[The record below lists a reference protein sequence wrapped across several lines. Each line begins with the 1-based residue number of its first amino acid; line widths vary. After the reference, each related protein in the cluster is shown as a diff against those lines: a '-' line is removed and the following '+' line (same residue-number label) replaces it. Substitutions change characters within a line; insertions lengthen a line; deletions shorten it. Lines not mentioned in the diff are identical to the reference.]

1 MAERGRSREPTVTSR
16 VIDIAESA
24 QVCGNG
30 DLEKPVASLLDDL
43 VSGSISLDS
52 YLEQCGGLLGLAF
65 HKSTD
70 DVQFRERQ
78 EQVLEKVF
86 SCPPT
91 PPHWAL
97 LFLCE
102 CLGAAGPRSLP
113 YFNFAVRLLMAH
125 VEKDGLEHDLR
136 AGMNEEGKGFS
147 PRDAK
152 QLSVCLCRVPQ
163 RVGNALRKLAPAALF
178 PDKLF
183 SSTCRALVRAAAMVN
198 LPSTLKSP
206 LALPA
211 APSFPSS
218 SVHCL
223 WVALASQLIL
233 AGRAKDLA
241 NCLLYSAVIGELTP
255 QRHSDLLQ
263 SLPLD
268 SAYEL
273 VSELIYCA
281 GQKFSLRK
289 DVVGNTAVEIEA
301 GEEEEPSTFNCWIKA
316 LEDGTCKLVK
326 ESGKNGRLFH
336 LLSHRMLL
344 AVPFPPPH
352 LKGVMVALVGVL
364 SGSEL
369 LLEALNRVS
378 CVWAEPAFVHR
389 SPHRCQAFVT
399 EFILEAS
406 KRLGMSSELNSS
418 SECVLYLIRGV
429 GVRLG
434 MSNLDIRRQG
444 LLVGETVSHI
454 VGEPISFDELRHME
468 ERNAAAKEI
477 ETCNDD
483 HVNKKKT
490 AVLTAA
496 IDVSSSVEEQKEEK
510 TAQQQYGAGEP
521 DWDDPDCVLLPLRV
535 PPRESEAMAP
545 VLEKNKDGD
554 ENEDPEDEPLLPYDP
569 PLPRKAKLPQYLHHV
584 ISRLEVT
591 LDNDSWESQKSAL
604 VALPMIISRNP
615 PDLQHYCSRLL
626 RDLVFLEDRF
636 GIPDFEELRVEG
648 MIAVSTSEPCTAAIS
663 LSNLF
668 FDSSTSVGSKYLI
681 LHVLIGTA
689 KRLSKID
696 SREAILNGK
705 SNRSSGTTAVSQR
718 LGKNTRRWGRRQER
732 TTQLYQNRFTMTAP
746 AFVYGLLRGCTVTRT
761 KVELWGHADSAP
773 LLAKVLG
780 ALSCFMECT
789 STGYAAETLGKDVA
803 WFAWAFRNS
812 LHAELRAS
820 VVVVIC
826 TVAAISPRALEGAGF
841 GEAEC
846 HMWLKGI
853 EREVNNEG
861 SVVSRGEVMPLLRR
875 NLLPA
880 ELKLNQI
887 GL

>member
-1 MAERGRSREPTVTSR
+1 MAERGRSREPTVASR

-30 DLEKPVASLLDDL
+30 DLEMSVASLLDDL

-65 HKSTD
+65 HNSTD
-70 DVQFRERQ
+70 DVQFREQQ

-113 YFNFAVRLLMAH
+113 YFHFAVRLLMAH
-125 VEKDGLEHDLR
+125 VGEDGLERDLR
-136 AGMNEEGKGFS
+136 AGMNEEGKDFS

-152 QLSVCLCRVPQ
+152 RLSMSLCRVPQ
-163 RVGNALRKLAPAALF
+163 RVGNVLRKLAPAALF
-178 PDKLF
+178 PGELF
-183 SSTCRALVRAAAMVN
+183 SSICRTLVRAAAMVY
-198 LPSTLKSP
+198 LPSTPKSP
-206 LALPA
+206 LASPA
-211 APSFPSS
+211 PPSFPSS

-223 WVALASQLIL
+223 WIALSSQLIL

-241 NCLLYSAVIGELTP
+241 NCLLYSAAIGELTP
-255 QRHSDLLQ
+255 QRHSDLVQ

-268 SAYEL
+268 SASDL

-281 GQKFSLRK
+281 GRKFSLRK
-289 DVVGNTAVEIEA
+289 DVVGNAVDIEA
-301 GEEEEPSTFNCWIKA
+301 GEEESPTFNCWIKA
-316 LEDGTCKLVK
+316 LEDGACKLVK
-326 ESGKNGRLFH
+326 ESGKDGRLFH

-352 LKGVMVALVGVL
+352 LKGVVVALVGVL

-389 SPHRCQAFVT
+389 SPPRSQAFVT

-406 KRLGMSSELNSS
+406 KSLGMSSELNSS

-434 MSNLDIRRQG
+434 MSNLDTRRQG

-468 ERNAAAKEI
+468 ERNAAKEI
-477 ETCNDD
+477 ESCSDD
-483 HVNKKKT
+483 HLSKKKT
-490 AVLTAA
+490 VALTAA
-496 IDVSSSVEEQKEEK
+496 VDVSSSVEEQKEVV
-510 TAQQQYGAGEP
+510 QQQYGVGEP

-545 VLEKNKDGD
+545 VLEKKKKGE
-554 ENEDPEDEPLLPYDP
+554 ENEDPEDELLPYDP
-569 PLPRKAKLPQYLHHV
+569 PLSRKAKLPQYLHHV

-604 VALPMIISRNP
+604 VALPTIISRNP
-615 PDLQHYCSRLL
+615 PDLQHNCSRLL

-636 GIPDFEELRVEG
+636 GIPGFEELRVEG
-648 MIAVSTSEPCTAAIS
+648 MIAVSASEPCTAAIS
-663 LSNLF
+663 LCNLF
-668 FDSSTSVGSKYLI
+668 FDSSTSVGSKYII

-689 KRLSKID
+689 KRLSKIGN
-696 SREAILNGK
+696 RAILHGE
-705 SNRSSGTTAVSQR
+705 SNRSCGTTAVTQQ
-718 LGKNTRRWGRRQER
+718 LGKNTRRWGLRQER
-732 TTQLYQNRFTMTAP
+732 TVPSFQNRFTMVAP
-746 AFVYGLLRGCTVTRT
+746 AFVYGLLRGCTATRT

-812 LHAELRAS
+812 LHAELRAA

-826 TVAAISPRALEGAGF
+826 TVAAISPRALEAAGF

-853 EREVNNEG
+853 EREVNEG
-861 SVVSRGEVMPLLRR
+861 SVMARGEAVPLLWR

-880 ELKLNQI
+880 ELNQT